1 MEGCRRDVD
10 GTAHALDSLRCPFP
24 PQSHV
29 SRSLSSTG
37 APPPAGTSP
46 SNNGEPQTP
55 PEVSEMEA
63 ARLKKIA
70 KIKEEIKR
78 GYFYELG
85 QVNRTKCKLFE
96 ADKELLPSNQARKF
110 PAFDAESLL
119 GVTHQFATLL
129 TQAQSQ
135 VSLVVLSFRDSGFR
149 VLPDWIRPFQEEFA
163 RLPAMKV
170 LQVSFEDKTWLKVR
184 GQKKKAGR
192 GGASKN

>member
-1 MEGCRRDVD
+1 M
-10 GTAHALDSLRCPFP
+10 
-24 PQSHV
+24 

-37 APPPAGTSP
+37 DPPPAGTSP
-46 SNNGEPQTP
+46 SNHGEPQTP
-55 PEVSEMEA
+55 PEVSEKEA

-135 VSLVVLSFRDSGFR
+135 VSLVALSFRDSGFR

>member
-1 MEGCRRDVD
+1 MLSTIRARRRHS
-10 GTAHALDSLRCPFP
+10 TYLHAHISL
-24 PQSHV
+24 QSRL

-37 APPPAGTSP
+37 APPPAGPSP
-46 SNNGEPQTP
+46 SNNGEPHTP
-55 PEVSEMEA
+55 PTIEVSGKEA
-63 ARLKKIA
+63 ARLKRIA

-96 ADKELLPSNQARKF
+96 ADKELLPPSQARKV
-110 PAFDAESLL
+110 PSFDAESLL

-135 VSLVVLSFRDSGFR
+135 VSLVALSFRDSGFR
-149 VLPDWIRPFQEEFA
+149 VLPDWIRPFQQEFA

-170 LQVSFEDKTWLKVR
+170 LQVSFEDKTWLKV
-184 GQKKKAGR
+184 KDIEN
-192 GGASKN
+192 KNRELKSWN